1 MTQAT
6 DFSEQNRPYMS
17 ELLKHS
23 IIFACATFISRIL
36 GLVRDGFFAHYF
48 GTAPEYSVYLL
59 AIGLPFYLRQMFAEG
74 ALSSAFIPLFTR
86 KEGKEKQVFLSTAFW
101 LLLIVTI
108 ILYDIVLIFSGQIS
122 FVLGSGLTPEMRDL
136 MSFLLKITFPFITF
150 ISLWAIISG
159 VLNTYNMFFVTAISP
174 ALSNIVIIL
183 AVVMSGFFI
192 PKILGPTIGFVL
204 GGVLQLVFVLFF
216 LRRTNMRITLDYNRT
231 YTKEILNLFGP
242 AFLGASVSML
252 NTVIDTSIATW
263 TGDSGVSIIS
273 YALRIYQLP
282 LSLFSVSVANSL
294 LPKLSKAVIEKD
306 KTSYSKNLRD
316 SVNIILF
323 FTVPSCI
330 ALLFLNRDI
339 ISLIF
344 EHGSFS
350 SQDSIAVGAVL
361 AAYAIGLP
369 FYSLHTIFI
378 RTYHSKLNT
387 KYPMYVAV
395 VLLAVNAVLDM
406 LFAKS
411 LGPVGIA
418 LATSFSGIVGCVLT
432 GFKSLKYFSLK
443 DFTEMGKIVL
453 ASICMMST
461 MILDLFISD
470 SFFLK
475 LIKIILSCIIFFAV
489 AYFLKVRQLNSAITL
504 INSKFRQKH
513 SSSK

>member
-1 MTQAT
+1 
-6 DFSEQNRPYMS
+6 MS

-263 TGDSGVSIIS
+263 T
-273 YALRIYQLP
+273 
-282 LSLFSVSVANSL
+282 
-294 LPKLSKAVIEKD
+294 
-306 KTSYSKNLRD
+306 
-316 SVNIILF
+316 
-323 FTVPSCI
+323 
-330 ALLFLNRDI
+330 
-339 ISLIF
+339 
-344 EHGSFS
+344 
-350 SQDSIAVGAVL
+350 
-361 AAYAIGLP
+361 
-369 FYSLHTIFI
+369 
-378 RTYHSKLNT
+378 
-387 KYPMYVAV
+387 
-395 VLLAVNAVLDM
+395 
-406 LFAKS
+406 
-411 LGPVGIA
+411 
-418 LATSFSGIVGCVLT
+418 
-432 GFKSLKYFSLK
+432 
-443 DFTEMGKIVL
+443 
-453 ASICMMST
+453 
-461 MILDLFISD
+461 
-470 SFFLK
+470 
-475 LIKIILSCIIFFAV
+475 
-489 AYFLKVRQLNSAITL
+489 
-504 INSKFRQKH
+504 
-513 SSSK
+513 